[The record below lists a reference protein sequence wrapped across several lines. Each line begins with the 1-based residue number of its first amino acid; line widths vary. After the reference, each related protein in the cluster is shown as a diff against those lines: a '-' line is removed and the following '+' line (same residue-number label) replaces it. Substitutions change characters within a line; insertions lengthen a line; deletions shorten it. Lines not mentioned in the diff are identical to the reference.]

1 MLYCSLKVVDEAQ
14 TGRLIAHGGFEE
26 LGSGGPLLGWA
37 GVLVEGRE
45 RAVLGAGNGVQVES
59 VDL

>member
-1 MLYCSLKVVDEAQ
+1 MIDEAQ

-26 LGSGGPLLGWA
+26 LGSGGPLLSGA
-37 GVLVEGRE
+37 GFLGEGRE

-59 VDL
+59 VDLEF